1 MSRPEALIAA
11 AQAGDKAAAEALV
24 PMFEKIFVTKTSAE
38 WLQIFRELDI
48 VSGKINHFADVLED
62 EQAWANDYIQKYQCQ
77 NGAERILPT
86 CPVRL
91 GSQGAFALGKPV
103 MYGENNDDIL
113 TGLNYT
119 PEQIKALKE
128 NGTIG

>member
-1 MSRPEALIAA
+1 MADSIAA
-11 AQAGDKAAAEALV
+11 AEQLV
-24 PMFEKIFVTKTSAE
+24 PQFEKAFVTKTSDE

-48 VSGKINHFADVLED
+48 VCGKLNHFADVLED
-62 EQAWANDYIQKYQCQ
+62 EQAWANTYIQKYRCQ
-77 NGAERILPT
+77 NGEERVLPT

-91 GSQGAFALGKPV
+91 GSHGAFPLGKPV

-113 TGLNYT
+113 ANLGYT
-119 PEQIKALKE
+119 TEEIKALKE